1 MARKSRKAT
10 LVAQSTALTL
20 VMGAAFTPQ
29 IEDAEFEVLD
39 TPATE
44 APRILEDLRE
54 ERIVDAEIDRQIALH
69 KSVVK
74 PTYKIKYKARAIA
87 NGLKG
92 KAAKR
97 SNGDWLSRRMAELV
111 LTSDAKLNVEA
122 LELVCAANG
131 LEDIQTRWPNKN
143 TGWEGRLRMTACL
156 VLRKTVADAGYLVL
170 PDGTELEAP
179 EDFCRLNATR

>member
-1 MARKSRKAT
+1 MARASRKAALAAAA
-10 LVAQSTALTL
+10 LVLEQVVAPKTETA
-20 VMGAAFTPQ
+20 A
-29 IEDAEFEVLD
+29 
-39 TPATE
+39 
-44 APRILEDLRE
+44 APRILEDKRE
-54 ERIVDAEIDRQIALH
+54 QLVDAEIDRQIALPH
-69 KSVVK
+69 SVVK

-97 SNGDWLSRRMAELV
+97 SCGDWLSRRMAELV
-111 LTSDAKLNVEA
+111 LDGRAKLIVSELEA
-122 LELVCAANG
+122 VCAANG
-131 LEDIQTRWPNKN
+131 LDDIQTRWPNKN

-156 VLRKTVADAGYLVL
+156 VLRKIVADEGKLIL